1 MRQLDVIVPVYRGL
15 QETQECI
22 ITAAKSLPEWADLIV
37 VNDCSPEPELT
48 AWLQQNSAHYG
59 YQLFH
64 NEHNLGF
71 VATVNFAM
79 ALHPERDVLLLNSDV
94 EVANSDWLTRMREA
108 AYSHD
113 RVASLTPFSNNATI
127 CSFPHFCQDNHL
139 YQGLN
144 VDQLDALFASLPL
157 EQTLIEVPTGVG
169 FCMYIRRDALHAV
182 GYFDEETFGKGYGEE
197 NDWCQRARK
206 QGWFNYHQLNVFAY
220 HKGGVSFQEEGDPRK
235 AKALELLTG
244 LHPNYTQDV
253 MSFVAQDPAK
263 SARLMAKLSH
273 ILNSEQPVIIA
284 VTHRLGG
291 GVMHH
296 VQQLAL
302 HCQSQAHFLRLS
314 PAELPNQV
322 NLFLTADGQD
332 TTDAFTFDVEKHWTL
347 LLDLC
352 RQLGVSRVH
361 FHHTMGL
368 TPKIWWLPSA
378 LGIDYDVTVHDY
390 YFING
395 HPTLT
400 DIEGRFV
407 GDKGIAEV
415 DKFCAESQPT
425 GSSGPEWRS
434 GVLPLLSKAERIIF
448 PCQDVLQRFS
458 RLFAHQQQWL
468 NKALVSYHEDY
479 RPYPDPKPVSRSA
492 SCTESPLRVLV
503 LGALSPEKGADILE
517 KVACQCHP
525 KQVEFHLLGY
535 AYRPLRGVITHGAY
549 LAEQVDEKI
558 DQIQPNVVWFPAQV
572 AETYSY
578 TLSIALENALP
589 VVCSNLGA
597 FVERVAGREQSI
609 LLPYDMA
616 TEQLVNFW
624 CRYAEGQD
632 LKPLIVDDKPAQL
645 AGLVTPVAD
654 FYTQHYITYSK
665 RQSLLSPAA
674 ISQVPAVEQVSAI
687 NQVILALMAQLPLCA
702 ESTRLNQK
710 ERLLRRLWLVSQHPL
725 GARLARVVPYR
736 VQRKIKRLLSRK
748 PLHRLL

>member
-22 ITAAKSLPEWADLIV
+22 ISAVKSLPAWAELIV

-48 AWLQQNSAHYG
+48 AWLQQNSTHYG

-94 EVANSDWLTRMREA
+94 EVANSDWLTRMRDA

-139 YQGLN
+139 YQGLD
-144 VDQLDALFASLPL
+144 VDQLDALFAALPL

-169 FCMYIRRDALHAV
+169 FCMYIRRDALQAV
-182 GYFDEETFGKGYGEE
+182 GYFDEQTFGKGYGEE
-197 NDWCQRARK
+197 NDWCQRAHK
-206 QGWFNYHQLNVFAY
+206 QGWLNYHQLNVFAY

-253 MSFVAQDPAK
+253 MRFVAQDPAK

-273 ILNSEQPVIIA
+273 ILQSDRPVIIA
-284 VTHRLGG
+284 VSHRLGG

-302 HCQSQAHFLRLS
+302 HCQQQAHFLRLS
-314 PAELPNQV
+314 PAEQPNQV

-332 TTDAFTFDVEKHWTL
+332 TTDAFTFDVEQHWSL

-352 RQLGVSRVH
+352 RQLGVGRVH

-368 TPKIWWLPSA
+368 APKIWGLPSA
-378 LGIDYDVTVHDY
+378 LGVDYDVTIHDY

-400 DIEGRFV
+400 DSEGRFV
-407 GDKGIAEV
+407 GDKGVEEV
-415 DKFCAESQPT
+415 DKSCAESQPT
-425 GSSGPEWRS
+425 GFTGSEWRS

-458 RLFAHQQQWL
+458 RLFGHQQHWMS
-468 NKALVSYHEDY
+468 KALVSYHEDN
-479 RPYPDPKPVSRSA
+479 RPYPEPKLLSRSA
-492 SCTESPLRVLV
+492 CYQQSPLRVLV
-503 LGALSPEKGADILE
+503 LGALSPEKGADLLE

-549 LAEQVDEKI
+549 LPEQVDEKI
-558 DQIQPNVVWFPAQV
+558 DQIQPDVVWFPAQV

-578 TLSIALENALP
+578 TLSIALANALP
-589 VVCSNLGA
+589 VVCSALGA
-597 FVERVAGREQSI
+597 FIERVAGREQSI
-609 LLPYDMA
+609 LLPYDMTA
-616 TEQLVNFW
+616 EQLVTFW
-624 CRYAEGQD
+624 CRYAEGES
-632 LKPLIVDDKPAQL
+632 LPSSMAEEGPAQL
-645 AGLVTPVAD
+645 ASSVTPVDD
-654 FYTQHYITYSK
+654 FYTQHYMT
-665 RQSLLSPAA
+665 QSTRRLSLSPTATG
-674 ISQVPAVEQVSAI
+674 QVPAVDQV
-687 NQVILALMAQLPLCA
+687 VVALMAQLPLCA
-702 ESTRLNQK
+702 ESPRLNQK

-736 VQRKIKRLLSRK
+736 IQRKIKRLLSRK
-748 PLHRLL
+748 PLHHLM